1 MHKRLNRT
9 QRNYIIMGLCAV
21 LLIMAVGYAAFQS
34 QLKITGTSN
43 IGSNFLV
50 RITGIQSNVQ
60 SGSASNAIEPSYTD
74 TTATFKTNLV
84 SPGDSMKYDITVANE
99 GNIDAVLNSIKVSN
113 SNNEAITF
121 ETSGIEEG
129 DELKA
134 SETDILT
141 VIVTYNPSITSQ
153 PENTTATI
161 TVTLDYGQSN
171 GTVTP
176 PTPSTITSDD
186 LKTLAVTE
194 GDGLYADE
202 YESGRY
208 IYKGTNPNNYITFN
222 NETWRILSVEADGR
236 IKIVRDEVLP
246 DRVFNSGTS
255 NAWETSD
262 IKEYLNGEYLESIT
276 VNQEKI
282 VHSTW
287 SIGGVT
293 YENNDLAGQIADE
306 NETQSQTA
314 SVGLITVSEYLRAN
328 TNKELC
334 SNWSLNNDNFSTC
347 KTTNWLVKSF
357 HYWTISTRASNSYGV
372 FKVYSSGLLD
382 SINAYVNNAVL
393 PAITLS
399 SDISLS
405 GSGTAEDPFI
415 IVS

>member
-1 MHKRLNRT
+1 MHKRFNRT
-9 QRNYIIMGLCAV
+9 QRNYIIIGLCAV

-99 GNIDAVLNSIKVSN
+99 GNIDAVLNSIKVNN

-161 TVTLDYGQSN
+161 TVTLDYGQS
-171 GTVTP
+171 GGSVTP
-176 PTPSTITSDD
+176 PTPSGITSDD
-186 LKTLAVTE
+186 LKALAVTE
-194 GDGLYADE
+194 GDGLYQDE

-208 IYKGTNPNNYITFN
+208 FYKGANPNNYITFN

-236 IKIVRDEVLP
+236 IKIVRDGLFS
-246 DRVFNSGTS
+246 DRAFGGS
-255 NAWETSD
+255 NAWETSY

-276 VNQEKI
+276 TNQDKL
-282 VHSTW
+282 VPSTW
-287 SIGGVT
+287 SIGAVT
-293 YENNDLAGQIADE
+293 NDNNDLAGQIADE
-306 NETQSQTA
+306 NETQSQPA
-314 SVGLITVSEYLRAN
+314 SVGLITASEYLRVN
-328 TNKELC
+328 TNEEQC
-334 SNWSLNNDNFSTC
+334 GSFSLNNSNKDTC
-347 KTTNWLVKSF
+347 KTTNWLFKGDM
-357 HYWTISTRASNSYGV
+357 YWTISSNVSTPYDV
-372 FKVYSSGLLD
+372 FYVDSNGPLNYDDVD
-382 SINAYVNNAVL
+382 SIAGAVL

-405 GSGTAEDPFI
+405 GNGSSSDPYI
-415 IVS
+415 IV

>member
-1 MHKRLNRT
+1 MRR
-9 QRNYIIMGLCAV
+9 RNLKKQKKIIIISSLC
-21 LLIMAVGYAAFQS
+21 LLLCLCVGYAAFS
-34 QLKITGTSN
+34 TQLSLRAKG
-43 IGSNFLV
+43 
-50 RITGIQSNVQ
+50 NVKGN
-60 SGSASNAIEPSYTD
+60 SVTIE
-74 TTATFKTNLV
+74 
-84 SPGDSMKYDITVANE
+84 
-99 GNIDAVLNSIKVSN
+99 
-113 SNNEAITF
+113 
-121 ETSGIEEG
+121 
-129 DELKA
+129 
-134 SETDILT
+134 
-141 VIVTYNPSITSQ
+141 
-153 PENTTATI
+153 
-161 TVTLDYGQSN
+161 
-171 GTVTP
+171 
-176 PTPSTITSDD
+176 D
-186 LKTLAVTE
+186 LKDLVVTE
-194 GDGLYADE
+194 GDGLYQDE

-208 IYKGTNPNNYITFN
+208 FYKGANPNNYITFN
-222 NETWRILSVEADGR
+222 NETWRILSVENDGR
-236 IKIVRDEVLP
+236 IKIVRNELLL
-246 DRVFNSGTS
+246 DRAFDSGRS
-255 NAWETSD
+255 NVWETSD
-262 IKEYLNGEYLESIT
+262 MKEYLNGEYLESIT
-276 VNQEKI
+276 VNKDKI
-282 VHSTW
+282 VPSTW

>member
-50 RITGIQSNVQ
+50 RITGIESNVQ

-134 SETDILT
+134 SESDILT

-153 PENTTATI
+153 PENTTSTI

-171 GTVTP
+171 GVITP
-176 PTPSTITSDD
+176 PTPEGPTVGGITLPLASDG
-186 LKTLAVTE
+186 A
-194 GDGLYADE
+194 DGLYQDE

-208 IYKGTNPNNYITFN
+208 IYKGANPNNYITFN

-236 IKIVRDEVLP
+236 IKIVRDESIGSKAF
-246 DRVFNSGTS
+246 DSGNS

-262 IKEYLNGEYLESIT
+262 IKTYLNGEYLESIT
-276 VNQEKI
+276 VNQDKI
-282 VHSTW
+282 VPSTW
-287 SIGGVT
+287 SIGAVT
-293 YENNDLAGQIADE
+293 YDNDDLAGQIADE
-306 NETQSQTA
+306 NGTQSQSA

-328 TNKELC
+328 TNKEQC
-334 SNWSLNNDNFSTC
+334 GNWDLTSDNISTC
-347 KTTNWLVKSF
+347 KTTNWLVKGTAYFLLSP
-357 HYWTISTRASNSYGV
+357 YAGTSSYLFV
-372 FKVYSSGLLD
+372 VNSSGYLNGD
-382 SINAYVNNAVL
+382 AASTTRAVL

-405 GSGTAEDPFI
+405 GNGSSSDPFI
-415 IVS
+415 IV

>member
-1 MHKRLNRT
+1 MNKRFNKT
-9 QRNYIIMGLCAV
+9 QRNYMIMGLCAI

-43 IGSNFLV
+43 IASNFLV

-60 SGSASNAIEPSYTD
+60 SGSASNAVEPSYTD

-171 GTVTP
+171 GVITP
-176 PTPSTITSDD
+176 PTPEGPTVGGITLPLASDG
-186 LKTLAVTE
+186 A
-194 GDGLYADE
+194 DGLYQDE

-208 IYKGTNPNNYITFN
+208 FYKGANPNNYITFN

-236 IKIVRDEVLP
+236 IKIVRNEVLSNRSF
-246 DRVFNSGTS
+246 DLENS
-255 NAWETSD
+255 NVWETSD
-262 IKEYLNGEYLESIT
+262 MKTYLNGEYLESIT
-276 VNQEKI
+276 ANKDKI
-282 VHSTW
+282 VPSTW
-287 SIGGVT
+287 SIGGLT
-293 YENNDLAGQIADE
+293 YDNYDLASQIADE
-306 NETQSQTA
+306 NGTQSQTA

-328 TNKELC
+328 TNTELC
-334 SNWSLNNDNFSTC
+334 GDLSLNNSNYSTC
-347 KTTNWLVKSF
+347 KTTNWLFKGTR
-357 HYWTISTRASNSYGV
+357 YWAISPDASDSRYV
-372 FKVYSSGLLD
+372 FYVYSGGDLSSDLAG
-382 SINAYVNNAVL
+382 NADAVL

-405 GSGTAEDPFI
+405 GSGEALDPFVI
-415 IVS
+415 N